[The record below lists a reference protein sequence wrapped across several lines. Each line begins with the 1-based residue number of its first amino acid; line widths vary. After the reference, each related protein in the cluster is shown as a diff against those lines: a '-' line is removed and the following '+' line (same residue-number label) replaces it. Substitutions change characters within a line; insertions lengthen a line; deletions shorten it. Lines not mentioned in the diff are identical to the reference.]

1 MKKKNFT
8 RAIAASLMAAAM
20 LAPTVANA
28 VAIDDPVTQVLGET
42 SFEEKVSPWQLVQ
55 TSPASQYFEIEDGAL
70 HVTINRGE
78 GGDNEKW
85 DLQLRHRNLNFKAGH
100 TYEVSFK
107 AKAKRKGMEL
117 CSQISTKNGEE
128 YYFVLD
134 GDEMINGP
142 HMDGK
147 WGVAAKLST
156 KYQTFKGTFTPTK
169 DLEDVEWS
177 FHYAEG
183 TQYEGN
189 AQDGDEIWFDDMS
202 IVCTTCSEKDM
213 SDCKYKETVTEDP
226 VIPPATEAP
235 TTPPA
240 TEAPTTPPVDIP
252 EVVEGAQV
260 LGETSFEEK
269 IAPWQLVQT
278 SPASQ
283 NYEIVDGQLHIT
295 VLNAQ
300 GGDKEAWD
308 LQLRHRKLYFKKGH
322 TYEVSFKAKSN
333 RNGLQLASKIANI
346 YGDVEYF
353 VLDGD
358 KMVDGPANDGDYGN
372 GAELTNEYQTFKGTF
387 TPTKDIEDAEWTFHY
402 ADGTEW
408 GGNAIEGDELWFDD
422 MSIVCTTCSENDMSD
437 CKYKGTITEDP
448 VTPPADDPIVVKE
461 VQLLGETTFDY
472 KGLPWH
478 TVTQSPAKQ
487 SFAIEDGEYHIDIL
501 SAVGY
506 DHEKWDLCFRHRN
519 LDFKAGHTYEVR
531 FSAKAS
537 RAGLELCSKIGNIQG
552 DEEFFV
558 LDEDEMIHGPHMDGK
573 WGKAA
578 ILTTEYQTFSGI
590 FKPTEDITDVEWTF
604 QYADGTT
611 YEGNAQD
618 GDEIWFDDMSIIC
631 TSCDGS
637 DNQCGYKENPR
648 LLFTDRDSAAIQNP
662 EQLMVDGKMVNYIS
676 VNQLGYMPR
685 LAKIATFSDNAGA
698 AVPDSSK
705 IDLTEDKYNFELV
718 DASTGKVVFEG
729 VSSSK
734 IKDKDSGD
742 NVYKLDFSEYNTTGK
757 YYLRIK
763 GTNWRSFE
771 FRIAGDIYSEAN
783 NDMLTNAL
791 NLYYQ
796 NRAGI
801 DIEAKYITSGDSNA
815 LAHSGIHKIDTGI
828 VQKVWNNYY
837 TKTDA
842 TETYASSKIDVS
854 GGWYNPE
861 NYNKYVVG
869 SGMTVWTLQ
878 NMYERSI
885 INGNDKE
892 KFGDNSG
899 VCVVPEVGNKVPDIL
914 EEVAYELDWMA
925 KMKVQPDEPTW
936 GEKAAGLYYHS
947 VHDYRFVDV
956 CSEFSNYRYEYECD
970 PAPRIVK
977 PPTFAATL
985 NYAACA
991 AQAARLWAPY
1001 DAEKAENYLKSAIEA
1016 YEAYEKYW
1024 YDYDDS
1030 AAIHPEMCTDCPKEE
1045 LNETS
1050 QYAPMWQAKTGTPY
1064 ADNEVKDDAYW
1075 AACEIFVSA
1084 SEMGESETAKE
1095 YKAILSESDYAL
1107 QVFSRLVTG
1116 ESKDG
1121 EFTSLRWDQTSC
1133 AGSLSL
1139 ALHEELLSDE
1149 EAEKVK
1155 ESVLS
1160 AADDYVA
1167 MKERQGYGIPY
1178 CYDGAGYN
1186 EPNSL
1191 PPQIIIN
1198 GYRYGSNGMAATNAI
1213 IMAYAYD
1220 ITKDMSYI
1228 NGVAQTMDY
1237 LLGNNP
1243 LSFSYITGYG
1253 TYGVQSPHHKHW
1265 VNEINKD
1272 APKAPNGVLVGGA
1285 SVELTDEYIRGLGFV
1300 PGDKNNLSQRCY
1312 TDSWEAWSVNDAAL
1326 DWNASLA
1333 WVVSFL
1339 QDEVG
1344 TSPKPPVQEEIF
1356 GDANCDGVVSMA
1368 DAASIFQSLG
1378 NSDKYG
1384 LSDIG
1389 AKNADVIDN
1398 GKGVTAADAIAI
1410 QAVSAKIIDEKA
1422 FPMTQAEY
1430 SVAVKK

>member
-1 MKKKNFT
+1 MMRKKFT
-8 RAIAASLMAAAM
+8 KAIAASLVAAAM
-20 LAPTVANA
+20 LTSTTAAYAPFSTSAELLA
-28 VAIDDPVTQVLGET
+28 ET
-42 SFEEKVSPWQLVQ
+42 TFDSKMLPWQTVE
-55 TSPASQYFEIEDGAL
+55 TAPAEQYFALEDGAV
-70 HVTINRGE
+70 HITINESEGANGE
-78 GGDNEKW
+78 RW
-85 DLQLRHRNLNFKAGH
+85 DLQFRYRNLSFQKGH
-100 TYEVSFK
+100 TYKIRFD
-107 AKAKRKGMEL
+107 AKSNRNGLELHSRLGTIKGD
-117 CSQISTKNGEE
+117 EE
-128 YYFVLD
+128 YVVLNKD
-134 GDEMINGP
+134 GFDLGY
-142 HMDGK
+142 HMGGDFSSG
-147 WGVAAKLST
+147 ATLT
-156 KYQTFKGTFTPTK
+156 TEYQTFEGEFTCTR
-169 DLEDVEWS
+169 DLEAVEWS
-177 FHYAEG
+177 FHYAKG
-183 TQYEGN
+183 TEWGGN
-189 AQDGDEIWFDDMS
+189 AEDGDEIWFDNMS
-202 IVCTTCSEKDM
+202 IICTSCDELYN
-213 SDCKYKETVTEDP
+213 CNKYANPDFLT
-226 VIPPATEAP
+226 P
-235 TTPPA
+235 TT
-240 TEAPTTPPVDIP
+240 TTTTTTTTKSKTTTTTKPKTTTTKPKSTTTTKPKTTTTTTTTTAPPV
-252 EVVEGAQV
+252 
-260 LGETSFEEK
+260 TK
-269 IAPWQLVQT
+269 
-278 SPASQ
+278 
-283 NYEIVDGQLHIT
+283 
-295 VLNAQ
+295 
-300 GGDKEAWD
+300 
-308 LQLRHRKLYFKKGH
+308 
-322 TYEVSFKAKSN
+322 
-333 RNGLQLASKIANI
+333 
-346 YGDVEYF
+346 
-353 VLDGD
+353 
-358 KMVDGPANDGDYGN
+358 
-372 GAELTNEYQTFKGTF
+372 NEF
-387 TPTKDIEDAEWTFHY
+387 
-402 ADGTEW
+402 
-408 GGNAIEGDELWFDD
+408 
-422 MSIVCTTCSENDMSD
+422 
-437 CKYKGTITEDP
+437 
-448 VTPPADDPIVVKE
+448 
-461 VQLLGETTFDY
+461 QLLGETSFDY

-487 SFAIEDGEYHIDIL
+487 NFAIEDGAYHISIIN
-501 SAVGY
+501 AVGA
-506 DHEKWDLCFRHRN
+506 DHEKWDLAFRHKN
-519 LDFKAGHTYEVR
+519 LNFKAGHTYEVS
-531 FSAKAS
+531 FKVKSN
-537 RAGLELCSKIGNIQG
+537 RAGMELCSSFTDRKGEEQYFVLNG
-552 DEEFFV
+552 DEME
-558 LDEDEMIHGPHMDGK
+558 IGPYFDGR

-578 ILTTEYQTFSGI
+578 ELTTKYKTYSGTFT
-590 FKPTEDITDVEWTF
+590 PTKDLEGVDWRFE
-604 QYADGTT
+604 YADGTDW
-611 YEGNAQD
+611 EGNAQD
-618 GDEIWFDDMSIIC
+618 GDELWFDDMSIIC
-631 TSCDGS
+631 TTCDEE
-637 DNQCGYKENPR
+637 NNICGCKEDPR
-648 LLFTDRDSAAIQNP
+648 LLYTDRDNAAMLNP
-662 EQLMVDGKMVNYIS
+662 DQLMVDGKMVNYIS

-685 LAKIATFSDNAGA
+685 LAKVATFSDNAGS
-698 AVPDSSK
+698 VTPNSSTIK
-705 IDLTEDKYNFELV
+705 LTEDTYEFELV

-742 NVYKLDFSEYNTTGK
+742 NVYKIDFSEYNTTGE

-801 DIEAKYITSGDSNA
+801 DIEAKYITSGDSTA

-837 TKTDA
+837 TEKDA

-1030 AAIHPEMCTDCPKEE
+1030 ATIHPEMCTDCPKEE
-1045 LNETS
+1045 LNKTS
-1050 QYAPMWQAKTGTPY
+1050 HYAPMWQAKTGTPY
-1064 ADNEVKDDAYW
+1064 ADDEVKDDAYW

-1084 SEMGESETAKE
+1084 SRMGESETAKE

-1149 EAEKVK
+1149 EAEEVK
-1155 ESVLS
+1155 KSVLS

-1167 MKERQGYGIPY
+1167 MKEMQGYGIPY

-1213 IMAYAYD
+1213 VMAYAYD

-1265 VNEINKD
+1265 INEINED

-1285 SVELTDEYIRGLGFV
+1285 SVELTDEYILGLGFV

-1344 TSPKPPVQEEIF
+1344 TSPKPPVQTVQKEIF